1 MTARAKKNN
10 FCCTLWKCSIALFA
24 QKDHQHLGCF
34 LLLLL
39 VTKNPNPGARISKL
53 QGMTAAAPPAN
64 WSTKSATHPIH
75 KTPKWSPPPPSSFLS
90 LKLQRHAH
98 SEPYFNFTNACI
110 LTTKCTP
117 RGCRQSLWELTELER
132 NPTAK
137 SNKLTTFFKHSF
149 PFLPSQRER
158 KKPKQSLLQ
167 ARDLTLNPSSS
178 LSLFLL
184 AHRVQ
189 V

>member
-1 MTARAKKNN
+1 MEVFNSTLCTIQEREAIGTTLVHRRAGVQ
-10 FCCTLWKCSIALFA
+10 

-39 VTKNPNPGARISKL
+39 LVTQNPNPGARISEL
-53 QGMTAAAPPAN
+53 QGMTAAAPPAD
-64 WSTKSATHPIH
+64 WSSTKSATHPIH
-75 KTPKWSPPPPSSFLS
+75 KTPKWSPPPPSSFLF

-117 RGCRQSLWELTELER
+117 LSCRQILWELTELER

-137 SNKLTTFFKHSF
+137 SNKLITFFKHSF
-149 PFLPSQRER
+149 PFLSFLHKGREKSQSNRSF
-158 KKPKQSLLQ
+158 KHG
-167 ARDLTLNPSSS
+167 T
-178 LSLFLL
+178 
-184 AHRVQ
+184 
-189 V
+189 